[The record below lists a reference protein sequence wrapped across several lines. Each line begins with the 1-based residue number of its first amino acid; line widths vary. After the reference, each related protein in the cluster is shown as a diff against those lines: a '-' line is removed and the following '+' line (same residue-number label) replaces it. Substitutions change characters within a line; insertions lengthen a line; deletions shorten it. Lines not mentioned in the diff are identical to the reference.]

1 MHKYNLLYK
10 NYSILQ
16 EIRFS
21 KIKKTRWIFFTWL
34 MRKRC
39 CLYDFLLTNLVQNS
53 GNATITIALGF
64 KAEKHPALLFTSLF
78 LSTNSSLC
86 STTSCFFLNRIFSHF
101 LCFFDFFIL
110 MFFVGVLNI
119 FKRFF
124 IFNTKYSI
132 FIMCWNN
139 ILIFIISFG

>member
-39 CLYDFLLTNLVQNS
+39 CLYDFLLTNLAKDS
-53 GNATITIALGF
+53 SNATITIALGF

-78 LSTNSSLC
+78 LSTNFSLC

-101 LCFFDFFIL
+101 LCFFVFLFWCFLLEFLIYSKDSSYSTQ
-110 MFFVGVLNI
+110 NI
-119 FKRFF
+119 A
-124 IFNTKYSI
+124 IFNYVLK
-132 FIMCWNN
+132 
-139 ILIFIISFG
+139 